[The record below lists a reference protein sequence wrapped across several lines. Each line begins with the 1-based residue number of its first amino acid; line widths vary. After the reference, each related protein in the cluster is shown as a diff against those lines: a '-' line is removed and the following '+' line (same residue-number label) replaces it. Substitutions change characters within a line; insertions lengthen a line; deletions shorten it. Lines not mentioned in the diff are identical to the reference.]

1 MGLLKGLGEG
11 LSVKIHDLENQAR
24 DREGLLGVREGE
36 LNDLRSLIGNRGER
50 IAQMESVTK
59 QAETMAASEAER
71 AEQAKQINGSLQ
83 AEIAALRAQLQEK
96 EEAFYPG
103 RSVINGLEESLRGK
117 IRDLQ
122 NQVREKDEL
131 LELHNGE
138 LVERGSL
145 VQAKEEEI
153 KRLQEKMS
161 VESKKL
167 SSEIQEKKVLLAARE
182 RDAWRSNR
190 RWKLWKQGVGG

>member
-1 MGLLKGLGEG
+1 
-11 LSVKIHDLENQAR
+11 
-24 DREGLLGVREGE
+24 
-36 LNDLRSLIGNRGER
+36 
-50 IAQMESVTK
+50 MESVTK
-59 QAETMAASEAER
+59 
-71 AEQAKQINGSLQ
+71 QAKQINGSLQ
-83 AEIAALRAQLQEK
+83 AEIAALGAQLQEK
-96 EEAFYPG
+96 EGAFYPKG
-103 RSVINGLEESLRGK
+103 SVINGLEESLRGE

-138 LVERGSL
+138 LIERGSL

-167 SSEIQEKKVLLAARE
+167 SSEIQEKKGLLAARE